1 MVWKYRGGGEY
12 MGLRRLLGQLNR
24 TGLLLVAL
32 VLGVSQALA
41 APAPAN
47 PQQRVKGK
55 VSAAAIAPAN
65 KLAPRSQKLRT
76 AAKKPPVVVKRT
88 DRYAAFIVDA
98 ATGQVLL
105 NENGD
110 ALRHPAS
117 LTKVMTLYLT
127 FEALEHGRLTMDQPL
142 SVSGWAS
149 VQSPTKLGLK
159 EGTTI
164 TVHDAILGLIT
175 KSANDAAVVLAE
187 SLGGDEEGFAQKM
200 TEKARQLGM
209 KHTFYR
215 NASGLPND
223 EQITTA
229 RDLAVLTMAL
239 IRDFPSFYPLF
250 STQEFTYHGTINTNH
265 NRMLGWY
272 NGAEGLKTG
281 YINASGFNIIL
292 TAKRDGRRL
301 IGIMMGGV
309 TAQSRDQALASLMDN
324 AFKTPTLVASHD
336 NIAPA
341 PPSTV
346 TGAAVVPAAVAP
358 AWTPPAKD
366 PIGARISAVNPAAPL
381 NGQGLGI
388 GNRNNG
394 FSTQSQRGAGEIWAM
409 QVGAYSDT
417 GAARNAIATAQI
429 TLPDLRGKPSI
440 APVDL
445 KGRTLY
451 RARLSGLSESDATI
465 GCRRLQ
471 DQGSLDCTAIK
482 VDPADPDIAAN

>member
-1 MVWKYRGGGEY
+1 

-55 VSAAAIAPAN
+55 VAAAAIAPVK
-65 KLAPRSQKLRT
+65 KLAPRAQKLRS
-76 AAKKPPVVVKRT
+76 AAKKPPVAVKRT

-110 ALRHPAS
+110 APRHPAS

-127 FEALEHGRLTMDQPL
+127 FEALDHGRLTVDQALP
-142 SVSGWAS
+142 VSGWAS

-159 EGTTI
+159 EGSTI

-187 SLGGDEEGFAQKM
+187 ALGGDEEGFARKM
-200 TEKARQLGM
+200 TEKARLLGM

-229 RDLAVLTMAL
+229 RDLAMLTMAL
-239 IRDFPSFYPLF
+239 IRDFPAYYPLF
-250 STQEFTYHGTINTNH
+250 STQEFVYHGTVNTNH

-324 AFKTPTLVASHD
+324 AFKSPTLTAGNDTV
-336 NIAPA
+336 APA
-341 PPSTV
+341 AKI

-358 AWTPPAKD
+358 AWTPTTKD
-366 PIGARISAVNPAAPL
+366 PIGARIAATNPAAPL

-388 GNRNNG
+388 GNRTG
-394 FSTQSQRGAGEIWAM
+394 GLSMQSQHGAGEIWAM
-409 QVGAYSDT
+409 QVGAYGDT

-440 APVDL
+440 APVEL

-471 DQGSLDCTAIK
+471 DQGALDCTAIK
-482 VDPADPDIAAN
+482 VDPADPDVAAN